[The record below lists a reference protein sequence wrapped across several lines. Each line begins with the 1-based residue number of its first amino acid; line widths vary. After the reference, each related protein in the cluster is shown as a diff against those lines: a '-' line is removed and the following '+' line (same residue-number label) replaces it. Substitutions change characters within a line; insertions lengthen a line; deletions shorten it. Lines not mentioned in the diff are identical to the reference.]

1 MIYMLWYCQNKKL
14 APSHHLLL
22 SIDVK
27 TDSKVSPFLDTMHIR
42 GGSVEMIH
50 YRKIEQE
57 MTVSSHST
65 LIRMDT
71 RRSMLC
77 KGNVRISKV
86 VRKAGSFRVANYTQI
101 DSKVSS
107 QNCLQYSLLIKNYH
121 NNFQLSTTQLS
132 YEIHTDCNN
141 SNLLCI
147 VTVIIGMRQMLSGRL
162 TYCSEI

>member
-1 MIYMLWYCQNKKL
+1 MIYMLWVLPKQETGTV
-14 APSHHLLL
+14 PPVLLL

-77 KGNVRISKV
+77 KENVRILKV
-86 VRKAGSFRVANYTQI
+86 ASFCVANFAQI
-101 DSKVSS
+101 NSKVSS
-107 QNCLQYSLLIKNYH
+107 PYLLPP
-121 NNFQLSTTQLS
+121 
-132 YEIHTDCNN
+132 TDK
-141 SNLLCI
+141 
-147 VTVIIGMRQMLSGRL
+147 VAGG
-162 TYCSEI
+162 